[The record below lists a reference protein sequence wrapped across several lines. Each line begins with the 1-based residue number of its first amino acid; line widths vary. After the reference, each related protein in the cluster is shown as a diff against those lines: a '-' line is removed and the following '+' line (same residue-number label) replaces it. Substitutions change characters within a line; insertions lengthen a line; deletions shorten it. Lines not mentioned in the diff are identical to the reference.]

1 MENSYLLLFRV
12 LSRPG
17 PQISRSGALS
27 WIQCKLGKQYLC
39 KKLPSGNRTHVL
51 VFARFPIC
59 FWSKSGW
66 NEDRISSCTNYLQ
79 SPLTEFD
86 QKIYSSHQVKCK
98 YLILHQNT
106 KDPSQYQIHNPI
118 TPQCWFMLFA
128 MRQFLSWIHA
138 LFSIAPKPSRLGYMG
153 MSPQKWEGTIWSET
167 NDQWQR
173 RPIELVQ
180 TECWS
185 KGCRC

>member
-1 MENSYLLLFRV
+1 M

-17 PQISRSGALS
+17 PQFSRSGALS

-118 TPQCWFMLFA
+118 SPQCWFMLFA
-128 MRQFLSWIHA
+128 MRHFLSWIHTLFGFFLLPQSQAGSAVGGWA
-138 LFSIAPKPSRLGYMG
+138 LK
-153 MSPQKWEGTIWSET
+153 SEKVLFGLKQMT
-167 NDQWQR
+167 TGSKDQLSWCKLSVDLKGAGANWVNRWQ
-173 RPIELVQ
+173 
-180 TECWS
+180 
-185 KGCRC
+185 